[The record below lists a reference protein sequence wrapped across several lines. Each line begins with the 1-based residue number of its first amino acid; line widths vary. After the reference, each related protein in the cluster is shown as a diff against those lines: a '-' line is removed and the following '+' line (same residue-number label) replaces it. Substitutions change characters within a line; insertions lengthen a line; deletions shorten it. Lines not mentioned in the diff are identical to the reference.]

1 MAIIEAELTHSD
13 FLKQEERALRESLF
27 QATAV
32 Q

>member
-1 MAIIEAELTHSD
+1 MAEFKETHSD
-13 FLKQEERALRESLF
+13 FLKEVERALRESLF